1 MATLRAVEDR
11 DSKGNTIRFNPSIT
25 WKQDR
30 QIRTIIGRHD
40 WRLDDNPN
48 YHGPITAQAQNGKIV
63 FFAGTPDNA
72 QSRTLAKEI
81 DVKDVPKYIVDE
93 LTARPMKVRESR
105 PTVYEVRIAK
115 VGDIEVTQVDE
126 MESDNGAVTVTPKAP
141 DLQLRSGKPRAQD
154 VEVVA

>member
-1 MATLRAVEDR
+1 MAVLREVEER
-11 DSKGNTIRFNPSIT
+11 DAKGNTIRFNPSIT
-25 WKQDR
+25 FKQDR
-30 QIRTIIGRHD
+30 QVRTIIGRHD

-48 YHGPITAQAQNGKIV
+48 YHQPITAQAQNGKIV
-63 FFAGTPDNA
+63 FFTGTPDNV
-72 QSRTLAKEI
+72 QSRKLAKEI

-93 LTARPMKVRESR
+93 LTAHPMKVRESR

-126 MESDNGAVTVTPKAP
+126 LPSDNGAVTVTAKEP
-141 DLQLRSGKPRAQD
+141 DLRLRSGRPKAQD